1 MTRQLGHLNGAL
13 ALHRRS
19 KICWFPLKSVVTC
32 GIIGVVNC
40 TGFNTGGNTMARP
53 KKNGT
58 YLNVCIE
65 TPIYER
71 LVALCEDA
79 GQTKTVAVERAL
91 TLYLEDY
98 EEKQKILRELGHSS
112 DK

>member
-1 MTRQLGHLNGAL
+1 
-13 ALHRRS
+13 
-19 KICWFPLKSVVTC
+19 
-32 GIIGVVNC
+32 
-40 TGFNTGGNTMARP
+40 MARP

-71 LVALCEDA
+71 LEVFCEDA

-91 TLYLEDY
+91 MLYLEDY
-98 EEKQKILRELGHSS
+98 EVKQKKLKELEKAI
-112 DK
+112 DKR

>member
-1 MTRQLGHLNGAL
+1 
-13 ALHRRS
+13 
-19 KICWFPLKSVVTC
+19 
-32 GIIGVVNC
+32 
-40 TGFNTGGNTMARP
+40 MARP

-71 LVALCEDA
+71 LEKLCEDA

-98 EEKQKILRELGHSS
+98 EEKQKLLRQLGHSS

>member
-1 MTRQLGHLNGAL
+1 MNQVVI
-13 ALHRRS
+13 S
-19 KICWFPLKSVVTC
+19 SILKVSIV
-32 GIIGVVNC
+32 GEIR
-40 TGFNTGGNTMARP
+40 MAKP

-71 LVALCEDA
+71 LERLCDDA

-91 TLYLEDY
+91 TAYLQDY
-98 EEKQKILRELGHSS
+98 EKKQMLLKEMDSS
-112 DK
+112 ARQ

>member
-1 MTRQLGHLNGAL
+1 
-13 ALHRRS
+13 
-19 KICWFPLKSVVTC
+19 
-32 GIIGVVNC
+32 
-40 TGFNTGGNTMARP
+40 MARP

-98 EEKQKILRELGHSS
+98 EEKQKLLRELAHGS
-112 DK
+112 DIKEKEL

>member
-1 MTRQLGHLNGAL
+1 
-13 ALHRRS
+13 
-19 KICWFPLKSVVTC
+19 
-32 GIIGVVNC
+32 
-40 TGFNTGGNTMARP
+40 MARP

-71 LVALCEDA
+71 LEKLCEDA

-91 TLYLEDY
+91 NAYLDEY
-98 EEKQKILRELGHSS
+98 EEKQRILRQNNSFR
-112 DK
+112 

>member
-1 MTRQLGHLNGAL
+1 
-13 ALHRRS
+13 
-19 KICWFPLKSVVTC
+19 
-32 GIIGVVNC
+32 
-40 TGFNTGGNTMARP
+40 MARP

-71 LVALCEDA
+71 LESLCADA

-91 TLYLEDY
+91 TLYLDDY
-98 EEKQKILRELGHSS
+98 EEKQKKLRELEDSS